1 MNFVR
6 IETGRSVVTR
16 VLLPVIFLVV
26 SCILSGQTA
35 TNIQVT
41 SAVQQSSVKRLG
53 INLGDQSYWDS
64 GQLLKNLVFKNP
76 GFEAGKY
83 RSIMICNTVTANSC
97 TDDNQYSPQPT
108 GFWNGATYSVLSGAQ
123 AGTTGTVVSS
133 TKNPTSCSGCGQI
146 IQFDKNVN
154 AAAGDYFVM
163 TQSFPGGADAGWWD
177 NISGGGTIGGETTD
191 LSPNSPG
198 KQALLISASGSGQ
211 SASVAQ
217 YFDNESGLS
226 FIQMNGA
233 FEVTF
238 RAKGVGGANTLNV
251 NVSRL
256 MPSGAATYLNQKL
269 TLTNA
274 WQDYKLTFTAN
285 ETGSAS
291 GTAQL
296 VFSASGS
303 SVELDDV
310 SLDQTNSSASNPSAF
325 RDDVVNTLKELNPG
339 SLRMMAA
346 GAALGSDLPNQLQVP
361 GARYREGFS
370 TGATSKDV
378 IAYGIHEFLQLCE
391 TINAD
396 PWITIPTATTTT
408 EMSDFIQ
415 YLTGTGSDQWS
426 ALRIAR
432 GQSAPWTTVF
442 NKIHIEFG
450 NETWNGS
457 FRGESM
463 NYNAYPQLANKIFG
477 AARQTSGYTASKFDL
492 VLDGMAASP
501 GYNGVLLKTS
511 NQHDSIDIAP
521 YLLYS
526 ANNEAQATMFGALFA
541 EPEVF
546 NSAGGEVYQNMVT
559 AKAAPT
565 PTYVN
570 VYETNLG
577 TMIGGIT
584 EAQLN
589 ALAPSI
595 GGGLAHTDHMLQ
607 MMRNGVQYQNAFS
620 LPQFNY
626 QRSDGSLVRL
636 WGTVVDM
643 GTTNRRRPQ
652 FLTQALANTVVGGN
666 MLQTVQTGANPTW
679 NQPMSSDN
687 IVLNGAHYIQSF
699 AFQNGS
705 TVGTIV
711 FNLNQ
716 TAALPVTFS
725 GPNAPTG
732 AVQVSQITSA
742 NITDNNETADTVQT
756 TTQTLS
762 NFNPATGLSLPP
774 FSMTVITTAANTVQ
788 APIFSVPGGTYA
800 ASQTVTITDGTPGA
814 SVYYTTDG
822 STPSSSS
829 TLYTGPVTVSSNETL
844 QAVATASGLTTSS
857 VTSAAYVIGLPTAA
871 TPTFSVAAGN
881 YTAAQT
887 VSIADATAGA
897 TIYYT
902 TNGSVPTTSSTKYTG
917 AITVSA
923 SETVKAIATATNYSN
938 SAVASAAYTIA
949 TTAAMPTFSVAAGT
963 YTKAQTVSLNSATSG
978 ASIYYTTNGAT
989 PTTSSTKYTSA
1000 MTVSASET
1008 VKAIATATNYSNSAV
1023 ASAAYVISTTAA
1035 TPTFSVAAGTYT
1047 SAQTVTL
1054 ADATAGATIY
1064 YTTNG
1069 SVPTT
1074 SSTKYT
1080 GAITV
1085 SASETIEAIAVAANY
1100 SNSAVATAAYVISTT
1115 TAATPTFSV
1124 AAGTYA
1130 TAQTVTLNDATAG
1143 AAIYYTTNGA
1153 TPTTSST
1160 KYTAAIKVS
1169 ASETIKAIATATN
1182 LKTSAVASATY
1193 TIEPVAATPTFSIAA
1208 GTYAKAQTVTI
1219 KDATAGATIYYT
1231 TNGVTPTTSSA
1242 KYTAAINVTASETI
1256 KAIAAGTNLKTSAV
1270 ASAAYV
1276 IALPAAATPTFSVAA
1291 GSYYAAQ
1298 TVTIK
1303 DATAGATIYY
1313 TTNGTGPT
1321 TSSTKYTAPIKVSAS
1336 ETIKAIATA
1345 PNFKTSAEGQ
1355 AAYVIATTVSAP
1367 TFSVAAGTYYAAQTV
1382 ALKDATPGA
1391 TIYYTTNGAGPTTS
1405 SAKYTAAIKVSA
1417 SETIK
1422 AIATAPNLKTSAE
1435 GQAAYVIAT
1444 TVSTP
1449 TFSVA
1454 AGAYATAQTVSLAD
1468 ATPGS
1473 TIYYT
1478 VNGTAP
1484 TASSTKYTAAIK
1496 VSANETIKA
1505 IATATGLKTSAIASA
1520 AYMIEAAAATP
1531 TFSVK
1536 PGVYTTAQTV
1546 SLVDTTTGAVI
1557 YYTTNGTTPTTASTK
1572 YTGSI
1577 KVSATETISAIATAA
1592 NHASSAVAKGTYTIM
1607 SGTGSGFTS
1616 GEMVL
1621 HGSAALVGNA
1631 VRMTDGGAGESAVA
1645 WTAKKV
1651 SVGTFTANFTFQ
1663 LPTSTA
1669 DGFTFTIQDAP
1680 KGTWAIGGNASD
1692 LGYTGITKSVAI
1704 KFAMY
1709 SNSTKGAVSQTGL
1722 VENGAAPSTQSIDMS
1737 ASKVSLH
1744 SGHILFVQLVYD
1756 GVTLKQT
1763 VTDTSTGAV
1772 FAHSYTVNLASVL
1785 GSSTAYVGFT
1795 GSTGA
1800 FTSVQ
1805 NLLTWSY
1812 SGKAATATA
1821 N

>member
-1 MNFVR
+1 MNVSS
-6 IETGRSVVTR
+6 IKTGRSAVTR
-16 VLLPVIFLVV
+16 VLLPLIFLVV
-26 SCILSGQTA
+26 SGIASAQTA

-83 RSIMICNTVTANSC
+83 RSIMICASVTANTC
-97 TDDNQYSPQPT
+97 TDDNEYSPQPT
-108 GFWNGATYSVLSGAQ
+108 GFWTGATYSVLSGSAVG
-123 AGTTGTVVSS
+123 ASGTVISS
-133 TKNPTSCSGCGQI
+133 TKNPSSCSGCGQI
-146 IQFDKNVN
+146 IQFDKSIN

-177 NISGGGTIGGETTD
+177 SISGGGTISSETTD
-191 LSPNSPG
+191 ISPNSPG
-198 KQALLISASGSGQ
+198 KQALLMSASASGQ

-217 YFDNESGLS
+217 YFDNENGLS

-238 RAKGVGGANTLNV
+238 RAKGVGGTNKLNV
-251 NVSRL
+251 NVARL
-256 MPSGAATYLNQKL
+256 MPSGVANYLSQTV

-274 WQDYKLTFTAN
+274 WQDYTLTFTAN

-310 SLDQTNSSASNPSAF
+310 SMDQTNSSASNPTAF

-396 PWITIPTATTTT
+396 PWITIPTATTPT

-477 AARQTSGYTASKFDL
+477 AARQTTGYTASKFDL

-511 NQHDSIDIAP
+511 TQHDSIDIAP

-559 AKAAPT
+559 AAAAPT

-589 ALAPSI
+589 QLAPSI

-679 NQPMSSDN
+679 NQPLSSDN

-716 TAALPVTFS
+716 TTALPVTFS

-732 AVQVSQITSA
+732 TVQVSQITSA

-756 TTQTLS
+756 TTKTLS
-762 NFNPATGLSLPP
+762 SFNPATGLSLPP

-788 APIFSVPGGTYA
+788 APIFSVPAGTYA
-800 ASQTVTITDGTPGA
+800 AAQTVTITDGTSGA

-822 STPSSSS
+822 STPTSAS
-829 TLYTGPVTVSSNETL
+829 TLYTGPVTVSKNETL

-857 VTSAAYVIGLPTAA
+857 VTSAAYVIGL
-871 TPTFSVAAGN
+871 S
-881 YTAAQT
+881 
-887 VSIADATAGA
+887 
-897 TIYYT
+897 
-902 TNGSVPTTSSTKYTG
+902 
-917 AITVSA
+917 
-923 SETVKAIATATNYSN
+923 
-938 SAVASAAYTIA
+938 
-949 TTAAMPTFSVAAGT
+949 
-963 YTKAQTVSLNSATSG
+963 
-978 ASIYYTTNGAT
+978 
-989 PTTSSTKYTSA
+989 
-1000 MTVSASET
+1000 
-1008 VKAIATATNYSNSAV
+1008 
-1023 ASAAYVISTTAA
+1023 TAA
-1035 TPTFSVAAGTYT
+1035 TPTFSVAAGTYAA
-1047 SAQTVTL
+1047 AQTVSI
-1054 ADATAGATIY
+1054 ADATTGATIY

-1069 SVPTT
+1069 STPTT

-1085 SASETIEAIAVAANY
+1085 SASETIEAIAVASSYSNSGVASATYTIAAAATATPTFSVAAGTYSAAQTVSIADATTGATIYYTTNGSTPTTSSTKY
-1100 SNSAVATAAYVISTT
+1100 TGAITVSASETIEAIGVASNHSNSAVATAVYTISATAATPAFSVAPGTYSTAQMVSISTAT
-1115 TAATPTFSV
+1115 SGASIYYTMDGTTPTTSSTKYASAMKVATNVTIKAVAAASALKTSAVASATYMIEPTAATPTFSV
-1124 AAGTYA
+1124 AAGTYEG
-1130 TAQTVTLNDATAG
+1130 AQTVTLADATAG
-1143 AAIYYTTNGA
+1143 STIYYTTNGA

-1169 ASETIKAIATATN
+1169 ASETIKAIAT
-1182 LKTSAVASATY
+1182 
-1193 TIEPVAATPTFSIAA
+1193 
-1208 GTYAKAQTVTI
+1208 
-1219 KDATAGATIYYT
+1219 
-1231 TNGVTPTTSSA
+1231 
-1242 KYTAAINVTASETI
+1242 
-1256 KAIAAGTNLKTSAV
+1256 GTNLKTSAV

-1276 IALPAAATPTFSVAA
+1276 ITAATAATPTFSVAA
-1291 GSYYAAQ
+1291 GTYYGAQ
-1298 TVTIK
+1298 TVAIK
-1303 DATAGATIYY
+1303 DATAGAIIYY

-1321 TSSTKYTAPIKVSAS
+1321 SSSAKYTAPITVSAS
-1336 ETIKAIATA
+1336 ETIKAIAIAT
-1345 PNFKTSAEGQ
+1345 NYKTSVEGQ
-1355 AAYVIATTVSAP
+1355 AAYVIETIAATP
-1367 TFSVAAGTYYAAQTV
+1367 TFSVAEGTYYAAQTV
-1382 ALKDATPGA
+1382 TLKDATPGS
-1391 TIYYTTNGAGPTTS
+1391 TIYYTTNGTVPTAS
-1405 SAKYTAAIKVSA
+1405 STKYAAAITVSA

-1422 AIATAPNLKTSAE
+1422 AIATAPNLKTSVE

-1444 TVSTP
+1444 TVASP
-1449 TFSVA
+1449 TFSVP
-1454 AGAYATAQTVSLAD
+1454 AGSYPVAQTVILTD

-1473 TIYYT
+1473 TIYFT
-1478 VNGTAP
+1478 VNGTTP
-1484 TASSTKYTAAIK
+1484 TTSSTKYTAAIK

-1505 IATATGLKTSAIASA
+1505 IATVASLKTSAVASA
-1520 AYMIEAAAATP
+1520 AYTIVAA
-1531 TFSVK
+1531 
-1536 PGVYTTAQTV
+1536 
-1546 SLVDTTTGAVI
+1546 
-1557 YYTTNGTTPTTASTK
+1557 
-1572 YTGSI
+1572 
-1577 KVSATETISAIATAA
+1577 
-1592 NHASSAVAKGTYTIM
+1592 
-1607 SGTGSGFTS
+1607 TGSGFAS

-1621 HGSAALVGNA
+1621 HGSAALVGSTI
-1631 VRMTDGGAGESAVA
+1631 RMTDGGAAESAVA

-1651 SVGTFTANFTFQ
+1651 SVGTFTAAFTFQ
-1663 LPTSTA
+1663 LPSSTA
-1669 DGFTFTIQDAP
+1669 DGFTFAIQNDP
-1680 KGTWAIGGNASD
+1680 KARWAMGGNSSE
-1692 LGYTGITKSVAI
+1692 LGYAGITKSVAI

-1709 SNSTKGAVSQTGL
+1709 SNSTKTAVSETGL
-1722 VENGAAPSTQSIDMS
+1722 LENGADPSTQSIDMS

-1744 SGHILFVQLVYD
+1744 SGHILSVQLTYD
-1756 GVTLKQT
+1756 GTTLKET
-1763 VTDTSTGAV
+1763 VTDLSTGAV
-1772 FAHSYTVNLASVL
+1772 FTHSYTVNLASIL

-1805 NLLTWSY
+1805 NMLTWSY
-1812 SGKAATATA
+1812 SGK
-1821 N
+1821 

>member
-1 MNFVR
+1 MKVVS
-6 IETGRSVVTR
+6 IKTGRSEVTR
-16 VLLPVIFLVV
+16 VLLPLILLVV
-26 SCILSGQTA
+26 SCIASGQTA

-83 RSIMICNTVTANSC
+83 RSIMICQAVTASSC
-97 TDDNQYSPQPT
+97 TDDNQWSPQPT
-108 GFWNGATYSVLSGAQ
+108 GFWTGATYSLLSGGAV
-123 AGTTGTVVSS
+123 GTTGTVVSS
-133 TKNPTSCSGCGQI
+133 TKNPSSCSGCGQI

-154 AAAGDYFVM
+154 AAVGDYFVM

-177 NISGGGTIGGETTD
+177 NVSGGGALSSETTD
-191 LSPNSPG
+191 ISPNSPG
-198 KQALLISASGSGQ
+198 KQALLMSASASGQ

-217 YFDNESGLS
+217 YFDNENGLS

-238 RAKGVGGANTLNV
+238 RAKGVGGSNKLGV
-251 NVSRL
+251 NVARL
-256 MPSGAATYLNQKL
+256 MPSGVANYLSQTV

-274 WQDYKLTFTAN
+274 WQDYTLTFTAN

-310 SLDQTNSSASNPSAF
+310 SMDQTNSSASNPSAF

-370 TGATSKDV
+370 TGSTSKDV

-396 PWITIPTATTTT
+396 PWITIPTATTPT

-432 GQSAPWTTVF
+432 GQSAPWTSVF

-511 NQHDSIDIAP
+511 TQHDSIDIAP

-526 ANNEAQATMFGALFA
+526 ANNEAQSTMFGALFA

-589 ALAPSI
+589 QLAPSI

-652 FLTQALANTVVGGN
+652 FLTQALANSVVGGN

-679 NQPMSSDN
+679 NQPLSSDN

-711 FNLNQ
+711 FNLSQ

-725 GPNAPTG
+725 GPNAPSGT
-732 AVQVSQITSA
+732 VQVSQITSA

-756 TTQTLS
+756 TTKTLS
-762 NFNPATGLSLPP
+762 GFNPATGLSLPP

-788 APIFSVPGGTYA
+788 APIFSVPAGTYTA
-800 ASQTVTITDGTPGA
+800 AQTVTITDGTSGA

-822 STPSSSS
+822 STPTSAS
-829 TLYTGPVTVSSNETL
+829 TLYTGPVTVSKNETL
-844 QAVATASGLTTSS
+844 QAVATASGLTASS
-857 VTSAAYVIGLPTAA
+857 VTSAAYVIGL
-871 TPTFSVAAGN
+871 S
-881 YTAAQT
+881 
-887 VSIADATAGA
+887 
-897 TIYYT
+897 
-902 TNGSVPTTSSTKYTG
+902 
-917 AITVSA
+917 
-923 SETVKAIATATNYSN
+923 
-938 SAVASAAYTIA
+938 
-949 TTAAMPTFSVAAGT
+949 
-963 YTKAQTVSLNSATSG
+963 
-978 ASIYYTTNGAT
+978 
-989 PTTSSTKYTSA
+989 
-1000 MTVSASET
+1000 
-1008 VKAIATATNYSNSAV
+1008 
-1023 ASAAYVISTTAA
+1023 TAA
-1035 TPTFSVAAGTYT
+1035 TPTFSVAAGTYAA
-1047 SAQTVTL
+1047 AQTVSI
-1054 ADATAGATIY
+1054 ADATTGATIY
-1064 YTTNG
+1064 YTING
-1069 SVPTT
+1069 STPTT

-1085 SASETIEAIAVAANY
+1085 SASETIEAIAAASNY
-1100 SNSAVATAAYVISTT
+1100 SNSAVASATYTITAAATATPTFSVAAGTYSAAQTVSIADATTGATIYYTTNGSTPTTSSTKYTGAIKVSASETIEAIAVASNHSNSAVAKAAYTISATAVTPAFSVASGTYSTAQMVSITSATT
-1115 TAATPTFSV
+1115 GASIYYTMDGTTPTTASTKYASAMKVATNVTIKAVAAASSLKTSAVASATYTIVPTAATPTFSV
-1124 AAGTYA
+1124 AAGTYEGV
-1130 TAQTVTLNDATAG
+1130 QTVTLADATAG
-1143 AAIYYTTNGA
+1143 STIYYTTNGA

-1169 ASETIKAIATATN
+1169 ASETIKAIATGTN
-1182 LKTSAVASATY
+1182 LKTSAVASAAYVITVP
-1193 TIEPVAATPTFSIAA
+1193 TVATPTFSIAA
-1208 GTYAKAQTVTI
+1208 GTYYGAQTVAI

-1231 TNGVTPTTSSA
+1231 TNGAGPTTASA
-1242 KYTAAINVTASETI
+1242 KYTAAIT
-1256 KAIAAGTNLKTSAV
+1256 
-1270 ASAAYV
+1270 
-1276 IALPAAATPTFSVAA
+1276 
-1291 GSYYAAQ
+1291 
-1298 TVTIK
+1298 
-1303 DATAGATIYY
+1303 
-1313 TTNGTGPT
+1313 
-1321 TSSTKYTAPIKVSAS
+1321 VSAS
-1336 ETIKAIATA
+1336 ETIKAIATD
-1345 PNFKTSAEGQ
+1345 S
-1355 AAYVIATTVSAP
+1355 I
-1367 TFSVAAGTYYAAQTV
+1367 
-1382 ALKDATPGA
+1382 
-1391 TIYYTTNGAGPTTS
+1391 
-1405 SAKYTAAIKVSA
+1405 
-1417 SETIK
+1417 
-1422 AIATAPNLKTSAE
+1422 LKTSA
-1435 GQAAYVIAT
+1435 V
-1444 TVSTP
+1444 
-1449 TFSVA
+1449 
-1454 AGAYATAQTVSLAD
+1454 
-1468 ATPGS
+1468 
-1473 TIYYT
+1473 
-1478 VNGTAP
+1478 
-1484 TASSTKYTAAIK
+1484 
-1496 VSANETIKA
+1496 
-1505 IATATGLKTSAIASA
+1505 ASA
-1520 AYMIEAAAATP
+1520 AYTIVAA
-1531 TFSVK
+1531 
-1536 PGVYTTAQTV
+1536 
-1546 SLVDTTTGAVI
+1546 
-1557 YYTTNGTTPTTASTK
+1557 
-1572 YTGSI
+1572 
-1577 KVSATETISAIATAA
+1577 
-1592 NHASSAVAKGTYTIM
+1592 
-1607 SGTGSGFTS
+1607 TGSGFTS
-1616 GEMVL
+1616 GQMVL
-1621 HGSAALVGNA
+1621 HGSAALVGSTI
-1631 VRMTDGGAGESAVA
+1631 RMTDGGAAESSVA
-1645 WTAKKV
+1645 WSANKV
-1651 SVGTFTANFTFQ
+1651 SVGTFTAGFTFQ
-1663 LPTSTA
+1663 LPSSTA
-1669 DGFTFTIQDAP
+1669 DGFTFTIQDDP
-1680 KGTWAIGGNASD
+1680 KARWAMGGNSSE
-1692 LGYTGITKSVAI
+1692 LGYAGIKKSVAI

-1709 SNSTKGAVSQTGL
+1709 SNATKGAVSQTGL
-1722 VENGAAPSTQSIDMS
+1722 LENGADPSTQSIDMS

-1744 SGHILFVQLVYD
+1744 SGHIMSVQLAYD
-1756 GVTLKQT
+1756 GTTLKET
-1763 VTDTSTGAV
+1763 VTDLSTKAV
-1772 FAHSYTVNLASVL
+1772 FTHSYTVNLASIL

-1800 FTSVQ
+1800 YTSVQ

-1812 SGKAATATA
+1812 SGK
-1821 N
+1821 